1 MIADLFPRAVEP
13 PRPAGAVAR
22 ADVRPVMDYS
32 LTFARH
38 FARLVWLLLNEGH
51 AFDAQ
56 IATLRSLVNVSRDGE
71 VRIST
76 QEWRLTANGQPL
88 PDRFT
93 GAQDLVA
100 QLIGHSVSA
109 LTVAQGASPADLLL
123 AARALVGEA
132 VPGDGGRNVL
142 GRLSALESHSVKV
155 EIEAGAAVEAEAK
168 AAAVAAAVVAV
179 APAKVATPAAAAVAA
194 AGPPPASRTPARPR
208 TPAMLIAH
216 DDDADAI
223 IAITAEE
230 DLYGAASL
238 AGTTGSADPGLHSFP
253 SLLPMTGLTPPT
265 SHSAIGVHLNS
276 PLAPTPPEGLM
287 PIAPTPEILA
297 ASPAPLPPGGFAG
310 DAGAFPDLQTDEPEI
325 MHGTDPEQMLQA
337 SASAATPKGTM
348 VKMFETLDTAPS
360 SAVAARMLESLVKLA
375 TESARKERVDMVADV
390 FHGIVKRE
398 QAVEDKSFKRQY
410 AMSIRRLS
418 TPSVLQCLVELLPRR
433 RENYEMYMAC
443 FEKAEEAGVEALVE
457 ALVAAPSITDRR
469 VFYDALL
476 RLRSGIRTLMFML
489 GDPRWYVVRNA
500 AELLGEMKSSEA
512 EPELTKL
519 LQHRD
524 DRVRTAAAAAIAKL
538 GGTAAVRG
546 MRASL
551 RDSGDAVQHRV
562 SEAMRTEGNSVDSLI
577 RAVDRE
583 EDSRV
588 QMAMLAALGQLGTP
602 AAVEKLLEIAR
613 SDKKLL
619 ARSRPTPMRVAAVH
633 ALGDVKNSSASAALQ
648 QLLNDKEKA
657 VRGAA
662 SWVIMGRRRENGHWP
677 EDNGE
682 NGDQA

>member
-1 MIADLFPRAVEP
+1 
-13 PRPAGAVAR
+13 
-22 ADVRPVMDYS
+22 MDYS

-38 FARLVWLLLNEGH
+38 FARLVWLMLNEGN

-71 VRIST
+71 VRIAT

-109 LTVAQGASPADLLL
+109 LRFAQGASPADLLL

-132 VPGDGGRNVL
+132 VAGDGGRNVL
-142 GRLSALESHSVKV
+142 ARLAALDGRSVQV
-155 EIEAGAAVEAEAK
+155 EIEGGAPARTTPAAGAAPTP
-168 AAAVAAAVVAV
+168 
-179 APAKVATPAAAAVAA
+179 APAASKPPAPARPRASATPAA
-194 AGPPPASRTPARPR
+194 P
-208 TPAMLIAH
+208 H
-216 DDDADAI
+216 DPDAI

-230 DLYGAASL
+230 EIYGAASL
-238 AGTTGSADPGLHSFP
+238 GAVVDPDPNASAFP
-253 SLLPMTGLTPPT
+253 RLTPLSTFTPI
-265 SHSAIGVHLNS
+265 HMEAHAF
-276 PLAPTPPEGLM
+276 APTPPEGLSSF
-287 PIAPTPEILA
+287 I
-297 ASPAPLPPGGFAG
+297 PAPEASAAPPEDLPRVTPPVPSEAIPT
-310 DAGAFPDLQTDEPEI
+310 GAPDRDGEPFPDLAVDEPEI
-325 MHGTDPEQMLQA
+325 MRGADPEQMLQA
-337 SASAATPKGTM
+337 SAAAATPKGTM
-348 VKMFETLDTAPS
+348 VKMFETLDSAPN
-360 SAVAARMLESLVKLA
+360 SATAARMLESLVKLA

-398 QAVEDKSFKRQY
+398 AEVDEKSFKRQY

-443 FEKAEEAGVEALVE
+443 FQKAEEAGVEALVE
-457 ALVAAPSITDRR
+457 ALVAAPSIADRR
-469 VFYDALL
+469 VFYDALKEL
-476 RLRSGIRTLMFML
+476 HSGIRTLMFML

-500 AELLGEMKSSEA
+500 AELLGEMKSAEA
-512 EPELTKL
+512 EPELNKL

-551 RDSGDAVQHRV
+551 RDGGEISSLVKEATRGD
-562 SEAMRTEGNSVDSLI
+562 GNSVDSLI

-602 AAVEKLLEIAR
+602 AAVDKLLEIAR

-633 ALGDVKNSSASAALQ
+633 ALGDVKSSSAIAALQ
-648 QLLNDKEKA
+648 ALLHDKEKA

-677 EDNGE
+677 ENHPEVGTNE
-682 NGDQA
+682 

>member
-1 MIADLFPRAVEP
+1 
-13 PRPAGAVAR
+13 
-22 ADVRPVMDYS
+22 MDYA

-38 FARLVWLLLNEGH
+38 FARLVWLMLNEGN

-71 VRIST
+71 VRIT
-76 QEWRLTANGQPL
+76 THEWRLMANGQPL

-100 QLIGHSVSA
+100 QMIGHSVSG
-109 LTVAQGASPADLLL
+109 LRVAQGASPADLLL
-123 AARALVGEA
+123 AARTLVGEA
-132 VPGDGGRNVL
+132 VAGDGGRNVL
-142 GRLSALESHSVKV
+142 TRLSALESRSVQV
-155 EIEAGAAVEAEAK
+155 EIEGGGVFAPGAS
-168 AAAVAAAVVAV
+168 
-179 APAKVATPAAAAVAA
+179 APARAPVA
-194 AGPPPASRTPARPR
+194 PPPAKPAPPPPPVAAPQEPPPAAPKRPSVRTPAQP
-208 TPAMLIAH
+208 H
-216 DDDADAI
+216 DPDAI

-230 DLYGAASL
+230 EIYGAASL
-238 AGTTGSADPGLHSFP
+238 GSVEDPDPNASAFP
-253 SLLPMTGLTPPT
+253 RLTPLSNFTPIELEA
-265 SHSAIGVHLNS
+265 HAF
-276 PLAPTPPEGLM
+276 APTPPLGQDAYAPGDLTPPK
-287 PIAPTPEILA
+287 PITPA
-297 ASPAPLPPGGFAG
+297 KSQTPQDSVPRVTPGATDETIHRGG
-310 DAGAFPDLQTDEPEI
+310 TERVSSEFPELSVDEPEI
-325 MHGTDPEQMLQA
+325 MRGADPEQMLQA
-337 SASAATPKGTM
+337 SAAASTPKGTM
-348 VKMFETLDTAPS
+348 VKMFETLDTAQN
-360 SAVAARMLESLVKLA
+360 SATAARMLEQLVKLA

-390 FHGIVKRE
+390 FHGIVERE
-398 QAVEDKSFKRQY
+398 AAVDEKSFKRQY

-433 RENYEMYMAC
+433 RENYDKYMAC
-443 FEKAEEAGVEALVE
+443 FQKAEEAGVEALVE
-457 ALVAAPSITDRR
+457 ALVAAPSIADRR
-469 VFYDALL
+469 VFYDALKEL
-476 RLRSGIRTLMFML
+476 HSGIRTLMFML

-500 AELLGEMKSSEA
+500 AELLGEMKSTEA
-512 EPELTKL
+512 EPQLTKL

-546 MRASL
+546 LRASL
-551 RDSGDAVQHRV
+551 RDGGGGELSARV
-562 SEAMRTEGNSVDSLI
+562 SEALRTEGNSVDSLI

-602 AAVEKLLEIAR
+602 AAVDKLLEIAR

-633 ALGDVKNSSASAALQ
+633 ALGDVKSATAIAALQ
-648 QLLNDKEKA
+648 ALLHDKEKA

-677 EDNGE
+677 ENHPEVGTQE
-682 NGDQA
+682 

>member
-1 MIADLFPRAVEP
+1 
-13 PRPAGAVAR
+13 
-22 ADVRPVMDYS
+22 MDYS

-38 FARLVWLLLNEGH
+38 FARLVWLLLNEGN

-56 IATLRSLVNVSRDGE
+56 IATLRSLVNASRDGE
-71 VRIST
+71 VRLVA
-76 QEWRLTANGQPL
+76 QDWRLMANGQPL

-93 GAQDLVA
+93 GTQDLVA

-109 LTVAQGASPADLLL
+109 LRVSQGASPADLLL
-123 AARALVGEA
+123 AARVLASEHAPDDGGHTVVSRLAALDAHTVQVEIDGVVQGDGEA
-132 VPGDGGRNVL
+132 RP
-142 GRLSALESHSVKV
+142 
-155 EIEAGAAVEAEAK
+155 
-168 AAAVAAAVVAV
+168 
-179 APAKVATPAAAAVAA
+179 
-194 AGPPPASRTPARPR
+194 TPARPR
-208 TPAMLIAH
+208 TPAAAGGH
-216 DDDADAI
+216 VNSEI
-223 IAITAEE
+223 IAIGMEE
-230 DLYGAASL
+230 ELYGAASL
-238 AGTTGSADPGLHSFP
+238 GGSAPRDPAEMFALPSFA
-253 SLLPMTGLTPPT
+253 SLTPSMVPALDILPSGT
-265 SHSAIGVHLNS
+265 S
-276 PLAPTPPEGLM
+276 TPPSVPAVTTSSLSPSDFARIEAGK
-287 PIAPTPEILA
+287 PPTQEHK
-297 ASPAPLPPGGFAG
+297 
-310 DAGAFPDLQTDEPEI
+310 TDELEI
-325 MHGTDPEQMLQA
+325 MRGADPEQMLQA
-337 SASAATPKGTM
+337 SAAGAQPKGTM
-348 VKMFETLDTAPS
+348 VKMFEALDEATS
-360 SAVAARMLESLVKLA
+360 SAAAARQLENLVKLA
-375 TESARKERVDMVADV
+375 AESARKERVDMVADV

-398 QAVEDKSFKRQY
+398 QDVSDKSLKRQY

-418 TPSVLQCLVELLPRR
+418 TPSVLQCIVELLPRR
-433 RENYEMYMAC
+433 RENYEQYMAV

-500 AELLGEMKSSEA
+500 AELLGEMKSAEA
-512 EPELTKL
+512 EPDLTKL

-524 DRVRTAAAAAIAKL
+524 DRVRTAAASSLAKL

-551 RDSGDAVQHRV
+551 RDAGEAVRERV
-562 SEAMRTEGNSVDSLI
+562 SEVLAPREGNSVDSLI

-602 AAVEKLLEIAR
+602 AAVEKLLEVAR

-633 ALGDVKNSSASAALQ
+633 ALGDVKNHTAFGALQ
-648 QLLNDKEKA
+648 ALLHDKEKA

-662 SWVIMGRRRENGHWP
+662 SWVIMGRRRENGQWP
-677 EDNGE
+677 DAEGLPTED
-682 NGDQA
+682 

>member
-1 MIADLFPRAVEP
+1 
-13 PRPAGAVAR
+13 
-22 ADVRPVMDYS
+22 MDYS

-38 FARLVWLLLNEGH
+38 FARLVWLLLNEGN

-56 IATLRSLVNVSRDGE
+56 IATLRSLVNVSRDGD
-71 VRIST
+71 VKIAT
-76 QEWRLTANGQPL
+76 HEWRLTANGQPL

-100 QLIGHSVSA
+100 QMIGHSVSA
-109 LTVAQGASPADLLL
+109 IRFAQGASPADLIL
-123 AARALVGEA
+123 AARTLVSEA
-132 VPGDGGRNVL
+132 IAGDGGRNVL
-142 GRLSALESHSVKV
+142 ARLSALETRSVRV
-155 EIEAGAAVEAEAK
+155 DIEGGAAPARPAPRPSQ
-168 AAAVAAAVVAV
+168 
-179 APAKVATPAAAAVAA
+179 APAEPAPPAAQPTAPSRPSRPVVATP
-194 AGPPPASRTPARPR
+194 GKP
-208 TPAMLIAH
+208 H
-216 DDDADAI
+216 DPDAI

-230 DLYGAASL
+230 EIYGAASL
-238 AGTTGSADPGLHSFP
+238 GGTEDPDPAASAFP
-253 SLLPMTGLTPPT
+253 RLTPLSAFTPIGLD
-265 SHSAIGVHLNS
+265 SHAF
-276 PLAPTPPEGLM
+276 APTPPAGVESYT
-287 PIAPTPEILA
+287 AP
-297 ASPAPLPPGGFAG
+297 PAPLEISKYTPGPLTPVSPPPESLTPPDALGGVTPSGSG
-310 DAGAFPDLQTDEPEI
+310 DIVSRDITPGRSTEMFPDLDVSEPEI
-325 MHGTDPEQMLQA
+325 MRGADPEQMLNA
-337 SASAATPKGTM
+337 SSAAATPKGTM
-348 VKMFETLDTAPS
+348 VKMFETLDAAS
-360 SAVAARMLESLVKLA
+360 NSATAARMLESLVKLA

-390 FHGIVKRE
+390 FHGIVRRE
-398 QAVEDKSFKRQY
+398 AAVDEKSMKRQF
-410 AMSIRRLS
+410 AMAIRRLS

-443 FEKAEEAGVEALVE
+443 FEKAEEAGVESLVE
-457 ALVAAPSITDRR
+457 AMVAAPSIADRR

-476 RLRSGIRTLMFML
+476 RMRSGIRTLTFML

-500 AELLGEMKSSEA
+500 AELLGEMKSAEA

-551 RDSGDAVQHRV
+551 KEGGGEISARV
-562 SEAMRTEGNSVDSLI
+562 SEALRSEGSSVDSLI

-602 AAVEKLLEIAR
+602 AAVDKLLEIAR

-633 ALGDVKNSSASAALQ
+633 ALGDVKSNTAIAALQ
-648 QLLNDKEKA
+648 ALLHDKEKA

-677 EDNGE
+677 ENHPEVGTQE
-682 NGDQA
+682 

>member
-1 MIADLFPRAVEP
+1 
-13 PRPAGAVAR
+13 
-22 ADVRPVMDYS
+22 MDYA

-38 FARLVWLLLNEGH
+38 FARLVWLLLNEGQ

-56 IATLRSLVNVSRDGE
+56 IATLRSLVNVSRDGD

-76 QEWRLTANGQPL
+76 QDWRLLANGQPL

-109 LTVAQGASPADLLL
+109 LAVKQGSSPADLLL

-132 VPGDGGRNVL
+132 VPGDGGRNVRA
-142 GRLSALESHSVKV
+142 RLAALDARSVAV
-155 EIEAGAAVEAEAK
+155 EIEAGDAAEEAP
-168 AAAVAAAVVAV
+168 AAAVA
-179 APAKVATPAAAAVAA
+179 PAA
-194 AGPPPASRTPARPR
+194 PPAPRTRTPARAP
-208 TPAMLIAH
+208 TPVESFAH
-216 DDDADAI
+216 DDADAI
-223 IAITAEE
+223 ISLSVHE
-230 DLYGAASL
+230 DQFGAASL
-238 AGTTGSADPGLHSFP
+238 AGQGGTSDERIEMFEDLTPVLTP
-253 SLLPMTGLTPPT
+253 TPPT
-265 SHSAIGVHLNS
+265 SRPSIEIDVEAMGLV
-276 PLAPTPPEGLM
+276 PTPPGGVPLM
-287 PIAPTPEILA
+287 AMPADAPPPARATPVAPA
-297 ASPAPLPPGGFAG
+297 AAVPPAALVPSAG
-310 DAGAFPDLQTDEPEI
+310 DAGPYPDLEVDEPEI
-325 MHGTDPEQMLQA
+325 MRGADPEQMLQA
-337 SASAATPKGTM
+337 SAAASTPKGTM
-348 VKMFETLDTAPS
+348 VKMFETLDSATS
-360 SAVAARMLESLVKLA
+360 SAVAARTLESLVKLA

-398 QAVEDKSFKRQY
+398 HDVEDKSFKRQF

-443 FEKAEEAGVEALVE
+443 FEKAEDAGVEALVE
-457 ALVAAPSITDRR
+457 ALVAAPSISDRR

-500 AELLGEMKSSEA
+500 AELLGEMKSTEA

-551 RDSGDAVQHRV
+551 RDGDGVREKVA
-562 SEAMRTEGNSVDSLI
+562 EAMRSEGNSVDSLI

-602 AAVEKLLEIAR
+602 AAVDKLLEVAR

-633 ALGDVKNSSASAALQ
+633 ALGDVKGNSAIAALQ
-648 QLLNDKEKA
+648 ALLHDKEKA

-662 SWVIMGRRRENGHWP
+662 SWVIMGRRRDNGHVAEGEEPPP
-677 EDNGE
+677 EDM
-682 NGDQA
+682 